1 MRRLTHVVVLA
12 AFVFSLG
19 GHWYLL
25 QGLAWINMIREYSQ
39 VVPLPEAVGMTFSG
53 KFPCALCKA
62 IADHKSAEQ
71 QKAFTLDKNEKKF
84 PLPCEI
90 VVFQP
95 SATVFSYPD
104 FVSPLRLRSEAPPT
118 PPPRPEL
125 S

>member
-1 MRRLTHVVVLA
+1 MRRLTHVMVLA

-25 QGLAWINMIREYSQ
+25 QGLAWINMIHEYSQ
-39 VVPLPEAVGMTFSG
+39 EVPLTEAVGMTFSG
-53 KFPCALCKA
+53 KFPCSLCKA
-62 IADHKSAEQ
+62 IAEHKSSEQ

-84 PLPCEI
+84 PLPSEPVI
-90 VVFQP
+90 FEP
-95 SATVFSYPD
+95 AATTVPYSD
-104 FVSPLRLRSEAPPT
+104 FASSLQLRSEAPPT